1 MFYIWGFGWYN
12 QSINAEEEKHMSLTL
27 EKIFEAKNRIAPY
40 TTRTPLIRLE
50 KLDEYLGCQ
59 VYLKAECMQI
69 TGAFKLRGAVNK
81 IRMLTPEQLSCGIVA
96 ASSGNH
102 GKAVAYTAK
111 KLGAKATIV
120 MPYTAPAIKVNA
132 IKELGAE
139 VVQCETSER
148 FDVAERICR
157 ERNATMVPPYNDED
171 IMAGQGTAGIEILE
185 QCPEID
191 TIIVPVSGGG
201 LIGGVSTA
209 VKGMDNSVK
218 VYGAEPAALPRYS
231 ASLAAGKPVKVE
243 QKKSIADA
251 LVSQMP
257 GDQCYPYVAA
267 NVDGFFDVED
277 EYLLKAWKLLLTEGK
292 IFCEPSSAITVGA
305 VLQGLAKVK
314 KDEKVC
320 FLISGGSAGLDQLK
334 VLENVTI

>member
-1 MFYIWGFGWYN
+1 
-12 QSINAEEEKHMSLTL
+12 MSLTL

-157 ERNATMVPPYNDED
+157 EKNATMVPPYNDEE

-231 ASLAAGKPVKVE
+231 AS
-243 QKKSIADA
+243 
-251 LVSQMP
+251 
-257 GDQCYPYVAA
+257 VAA

>member
-1 MFYIWGFGWYN
+1 M
-12 QSINAEEEKHMSLTL
+12 
-27 EKIFEAKNRIAPY
+27 
-40 TTRTPLIRLE
+40 E
-50 KLDEYLGCQ
+50 KLDEFLGCQ

-81 IRMLTPEQLSCGIVA
+81 IKTLTPEQLSCGIVA

-139 VVQCETSER
+139 VVQCDTSER
-148 FDVAERICR
+148 FEVAERICK
-157 ERNATMVPPYNDED
+157 ERNATMVPPFNDED
-171 IMAGQGTAGIEILE
+171 IMAGQGTSGIEIME
-185 QCPEID
+185 QCPDID
-191 TIIVPVSGGG
+191 KVIVPVSGGG

-209 VKGMDNSVK
+209 IKGMNSSVK

-231 ASLAAGKPVKVE
+231 ASLKAGKPVKVE

-251 LVSQMP
+251 LVAQIP
-257 GDQCYPYVAA
+257 GDKCYPYIAK
-267 NVDGFFDVED
+267 NTDGFFDVED

-292 IFCEPSSAITVGA
+292 ILCEPSSAIGIGA
-305 VLQGLAKVK
+305 VLQGLAKVE

-320 FLISGGSAGLDQLK
+320 FLISGGSVGLEQLK
-334 VLENVTI
+334 VLEEVTL

>member
-1 MFYIWGFGWYN
+1 
-12 QSINAEEEKHMSLTL
+12 MSLTL

-59 VYLKAECMQI
+59 VYLKAECVQI

-171 IMAGQGTAGIEILE
+171 IMAGQGTVGIEILE

-209 VKGMDNSVK
+209 VKG
-218 VYGAEPAALPRYS
+218 YG
-231 ASLAAGKPVKVE
+231 
-243 QKKSIADA
+243 
-251 LVSQMP
+251 
-257 GDQCYPYVAA
+257 
-267 NVDGFFDVED
+267 
-277 EYLLKAWKLLLTEGK
+277 
-292 IFCEPSSAITVGA
+292 
-305 VLQGLAKVK
+305 
-314 KDEKVC
+314 
-320 FLISGGSAGLDQLK
+320 
-334 VLENVTI
+334 

>member
-12 QSINAEEEKHMSLTL
+12 QSINAEEEKYMSLTL

-40 TTRTPLIRLE
+40 ATRTPLIRLE

-102 GKAVAYTAK
+102 GRAVAYTAK

-157 ERNATMVPPYNDED
+157 EKNATMVPPYNDEE

-209 VKGMDNSVK
+209 VKGMDNRVK

-243 QKKSIADA
+243 QKKSVADA

-292 IFCEPSSAITVGA
+292 IFCEPSSAVTVGA

>member
-1 MFYIWGFGWYN
+1 
-12 QSINAEEEKHMSLTL
+12 MSLTL

-40 TTRTPLIRLE
+40 ITTTPLIRME
-50 KLDEYLGCQ
+50 KLDEFLGCQ

-81 IRMLTPEQLSCGIVA
+81 IKTLTPEQLSCGIVA

-139 VVQCETSER
+139 VVQCDTSER
-148 FDVAERICR
+148 FEVAERICK
-157 ERNATMVPPYNDED
+157 ERNATMVPPFNDED
-171 IMAGQGTAGIEILE
+171 IMAGQGTSGIEIME
-185 QCPEID
+185 QCPDINKV
-191 TIIVPVSGGG
+191 IVPVSGGG

-209 VKGMDNSVK
+209 IKGMNSSVK

-231 ASLAAGKPVKVE
+231 ASLKAGKPVKVE

-251 LVSQMP
+251 LVAQIP
-257 GDQCYPYVAA
+257 GDKCYPYIEK
-267 NVDGFFDVED
+267 NTDGFFDVED

-292 IFCEPSSAITVGA
+292 ILCEPSSAIGIGA
-305 VLQGLAKVK
+305 VLQGLAKVE

-320 FLISGGSAGLDQLK
+320 FLISGGSVGLEQLK
-334 VLENVTI
+334 VLEEVTL

>member
-1 MFYIWGFGWYN
+1 
-12 QSINAEEEKHMSLTL
+12 MSLTL

-40 TTRTPLIRLE
+40 ITTTPLIRME
-50 KLDEYLGCQ
+50 KLDEFLGCQ

-81 IRMLTPEQLSCGIVA
+81 IKTLTPEQLSCGIVA

-139 VVQCETSER
+139 VVQCDTSER
-148 FDVAERICR
+148 FEVAERICK
-157 ERNATMVPPYNDED
+157 ERNATMVPPFNDED
-171 IMAGQGTAGIEILE
+171 IMAGQGTSGIEIME
-185 QCPEID
+185 QCPDID
-191 TIIVPVSGGG
+191 KVIVPVSGGG

-209 VKGMDNSVK
+209 IKGMNSSVK

-231 ASLAAGKPVKVE
+231 ASLKVGKPVKVE

-251 LVSQMP
+251 LVAQIP
-257 GDQCYPYVAA
+257 GDKCYPYIAK
-267 NVDGFFDVED
+267 NTDGFFDVED

-292 IFCEPSSAITVGA
+292 ILCEPSSAIGIGA
-305 VLQGLAKVK
+305 VLQGLAKVE

-320 FLISGGSAGLDQLK
+320 FLISGGSVGLEQLK
-334 VLENVTI
+334 VLEEVTL

>member
-1 MFYIWGFGWYN
+1 
-12 QSINAEEEKHMSLTL
+12 MSLTL

-40 TTRTPLIRLE
+40 ITTTPLIRME
-50 KLDEYLGCQ
+50 KLDEFLSCQ

-81 IRMLTPEQLSCGIVA
+81 IKTLTPEQLSCGIVA

-111 KLGAKATIV
+111 KLGVKATIV
-120 MPYTAPAIKVNA
+120 MPFTAPAIKVNA

-139 VVQCETSER
+139 VVQCDTSER
-148 FDVAERICR
+148 FEVAERICR
-157 ERNATMVPPYNDED
+157 ERNATMVPPFNDED
-171 IMAGQGTAGIEILE
+171 IMAGQGTSGIEIME
-185 QCPEID
+185 QCPDID
-191 TIIVPVSGGG
+191 KVIVPVSGGG

-209 VKGMDNSVK
+209 VKGMNSSVK

-231 ASLAAGKPVKVE
+231 ASLKAGKPVKVE

-251 LVSQMP
+251 LVAQIP
-257 GDQCYPYVAA
+257 GDKCYPYIAK
-267 NVDGFFDVED
+267 NTDGFFDVED
-277 EYLLKAWKLLLTEGK
+277 EYLLKAWKLLLMEGK
-292 IFCEPSSAITVGA
+292 ILCEPSSAIGIGA
-305 VLQGLAKVK
+305 VLQGLAKVE

-320 FLISGGSAGLDQLK
+320 FLISGGSVGLEQLK
-334 VLENVTI
+334 MLEEVTL

>member
-1 MFYIWGFGWYN
+1 
-12 QSINAEEEKHMSLTL
+12 MSLTL

-157 ERNATMVPPYNDED
+157 ERNATMVPPYNDEE

-209 VKGMDNSVK
+209 VKALAPRVR
-218 VYGAEPAALPRYS
+218 VFGAEPAVLPRYTE
-231 ASLAAGKPVKVE
+231 SLRAGHPVQVE
-243 QKKSIADA
+243 QKRSVADA
-251 LVSQMP
+251 LVAQMP
-257 GDQCYPYVAA
+257 GDVCFPYVAA
-267 NVDGFFDVED
+267 NTDGFAPVADD
-277 EYLLKAWKLLLTEGK
+277 DILRGMKLLLLDGK
-292 IFCEPSSAITVGA
+292 LLCEPSSAIGMGA
-305 VLQGLAKVK
+305 ALCGQLPLRRT
-314 KDEKVC
+314 DKVC
-320 FLISGGSAGLDQLK
+320 FVISGGSVALEQLHR
-334 VLENVTI
+334 LEDVRL

>member
-12 QSINAEEEKHMSLTL
+12 QSINAEEEKYMSLTL

-157 ERNATMVPPYNDED
+157 EKNATMVPPYNDEE

-218 VYGAEPAALPRYS
+218 VYGAEPAALPR
-231 ASLAAGKPVKVE
+231 
-243 QKKSIADA
+243 
-251 LVSQMP
+251 
-257 GDQCYPYVAA
+257 
-267 NVDGFFDVED
+267 
-277 EYLLKAWKLLLTEGK
+277 
-292 IFCEPSSAITVGA
+292 
-305 VLQGLAKVK
+305 
-314 KDEKVC
+314 
-320 FLISGGSAGLDQLK
+320 
-334 VLENVTI
+334 